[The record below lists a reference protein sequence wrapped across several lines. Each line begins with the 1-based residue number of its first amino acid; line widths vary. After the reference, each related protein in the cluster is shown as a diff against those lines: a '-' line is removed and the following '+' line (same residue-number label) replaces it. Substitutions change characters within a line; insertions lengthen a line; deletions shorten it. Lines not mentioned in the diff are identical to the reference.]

1 MKYIKLFIFF
11 LLISFTCGCSF
22 NRHNLDNATIYTTVY
37 PITYIANYL
46 YGNNSTITSIYPN
59 DVDLNTYSLT
69 EKQIKEYAKGD
80 LFIHLGYG
88 SEKDIAKS
96 FIKENNKILIID
108 STLEDNYTL
117 DIINDFRELW
127 LSPNNYIN
135 LLKNIKNALKE
146 YLDNTVKEED
156 IDKLYNELYIKLSWM
171 DAELRSISKE
181 AKSNDNNTLV
191 VANKSLKFLENYG
204 FNIICLEEIQE
215 SGSASAI
222 ADIKNKFKNSK
233 YTSILKLNS
242 EENSDLINELVDK
255 NKAKV
260 VEINDM
266 VTNND
271 PTSDY
276 LSIQNENIAAI
287 RNIVS

>member
-1 MKYIKLFIFF
+1 M
-11 LLISFTCGCSF
+11 
-22 NRHNLDNATIYTTVY
+22 DNATIYTTVY
-37 PITYIANYL
+37 PITYLANYL

-69 EKQIKEYAKGD
+69 EKQIKEYAQGD

-88 SEKDIAKS
+88 NEKDIAKS
-96 FIKENNKILIID
+96 FIKENSKILIID
-108 STLEDNYTL
+108 STFEDSYTL

-191 VANKSLKFLENYG
+191 VANKSLKFLEKYG

-215 SGSASAI
+215 SGSASAL

-242 EENSDLINELVDK
+242 EENNDLINELVNK